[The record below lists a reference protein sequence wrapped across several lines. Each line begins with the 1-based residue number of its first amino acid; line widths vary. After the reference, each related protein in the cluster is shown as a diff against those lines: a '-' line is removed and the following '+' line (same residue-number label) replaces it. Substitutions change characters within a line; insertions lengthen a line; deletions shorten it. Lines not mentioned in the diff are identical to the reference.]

1 MFRNIVAIVLLTSAA
16 ALPVQATQVNYE
28 YAHVVAAKP
37 LYETVRRTE
46 PEQRCWEERVVYQVP
61 LRSRNN
67 SATGTIVG
75 GLIGAA
81 IGNAV
86 GHRKSN
92 QRIGVVAGG
101 LLGAS
106 IGHDVSRRS
115 QSSVPRRVGTE
126 QRCELVERS
135 YEEQELVGY
144 QVKYRYHGKIYST
157 RMDRDPGE
165 RVKLRVQV
173 SPVY

>member
-1 MFRNIVAIVLLTSAA
+1 MFRSTVAIVILTGAA
-16 ALPVQATQVNYE
+16 ALPAQAAQINYE
-28 YAHVVAAKP
+28 YARVLAAKP
-37 LYETVRRTE
+37 LYETVHRSE
-46 PEQRCWEERVVYQVP
+46 PEQRCWEERVVYQEP
-61 LRSRNN
+61 RYRNN
-67 SATGTIVG
+67 GATGTIVG

-92 QRIGVVAGG
+92 QRVGAVAGG

-115 QSSVPRRVGTE
+115 HGSVVQRVGTE
-126 QRCELVERS
+126 QRCEVVKRS
-135 YEEQELVGY
+135 YEEQQLVGY
-144 QVKYRYHGKIYST
+144 QVKYRYHGKTYST

>member
-1 MFRNIVAIVLLTSAA
+1 MFRNILAIVTLTSAI
-16 ALPVQATQVNYE
+16 ALPVQAAQVNYE
-28 YAHVVAAKP
+28 YARVVAAKP

-46 PEQRCWEERVVYQVP
+46 PEQRCREERVVYQEP
-61 LRSRNN
+61 LRSRSNN
-67 SATGTIVG
+67 ATGTIVG

-92 QRIGVVAGG
+92 QRVGAVAGG

-115 QSSVPRRVGTE
+115 HGGVQQRVGTE
-126 QRCELVERS
+126 QRCEVVERS

-144 QVKYRYHGKIYST
+144 QVKYRYHGKTYST

>member
-1 MFRNIVAIVLLTSAA
+1 MYRSIIAIVILTGAV
-16 ALPVQATQVNYE
+16 ALPVRAAQVNYE
-28 YAHVVAAKP
+28 YAPVVAAKP

-46 PEQRCWEERVVYQVP
+46 PEQRCWEERVVYQEP
-61 LRSRNN
+61 RRSHYNG
-67 SATGTIVG
+67 ATGTIVG

-92 QRIGVVAGG
+92 QRVGAVAGG

-115 QSSVPRRVGTE
+115 HGAVKQRVGTE
-126 QRCELVERS
+126 QRCEVVERS
-135 YEEQELVGY
+135 YEEQQLVGY
-144 QVKYRYHGKIYST
+144 QVKYRYHGKTYST

>member
-1 MFRNIVAIVLLTSAA
+1 MFRSIVAIVVAVSAV
-16 ALPVQATQVNYE
+16 ALPVRAAHVDYE
-28 YAHVVAAKP
+28 YARVVAAQP
-37 LYETVRRTE
+37 LYETVRRSE
-46 PEQRCWEERVVYQVP
+46 PEHRCWEERVVYQEP
-61 LRSRNN
+61 QRYRNN

-86 GHRKSN
+86 GHHKSN
-92 QRIGVVAGG
+92 QRVGAVAGG

-115 QSSVPRRVGTE
+115 HGAVQQRVGTE
-126 QRCELVERS
+126 QRCEVVDRS
-135 YEEQELVGY
+135 YEERQLVGY
-144 QVKYRYHGKIYST
+144 QVKYRYHGKTYST
-157 RMDRDPGE
+157 RMDRDPGQ
-165 RVKLRVQV
+165 RVRLRVQV